1 MMLHD
6 GPDLLAPR
14 SFFSVSGV
22 GLFRSRGS
30 FFVRSRGSVF
40 VRSRGSFLFGLG
52 GRFFSV
58 SGVVFFSVSGFGFF
72 LTWESGLEAENGV
85 RKCDIFWASPIKVI
99 VC

>member
-1 MMLHD
+1 MMLDD

-14 SFFSVSGV
+14 SFFFCLGV

-40 VRSRGSFLFGLG
+40 ARSRGSFLFGLG

-58 SGVVFFSVSGFGFF
+58 SGFGFF
-72 LTWESGLEAENGV
+72 LTWESGLGAENGV

>member
-14 SFFSVSGV
+14 SFVSVSGSV
-22 GLFRSRGS
+22 CFGLGGRFLFDLGGRFLFGLGVV
-30 FFVRSRGSVF
+30 FVRSRGSVF
-40 VRSRGSFLFGLG
+40 FSLG
-52 GRFFSV
+52 GR
-58 SGVVFFSVSGFGFF
+58 FFSVSGFGFF
-72 LTWESGLEAENGV
+72 LTWESGSEAENGV